1 MHFALLKFAGPLAAA
16 SRSILGQR
24 FEDIPHCRDLKMRT
38 FSCECSNILISI
50 NIMED
55 IVFNFRI

>member
-16 SRSILGQR
+16 SQSILGQR
-24 FEDIPHCRDLKMRT
+24 FEDIPHGRYLKMGA
-38 FSCECSNILISI
+38 FSCQCFNVIASI